1 MFYIANMI
9 QFCFLMEQPVYI
21 YHIDE
26 NDVIFYINEE
36 YIKFAVENDGER
48 LVKESLGKP
57 IWNFITNGLVKKL
70 YQELIAA
77 IRKTK
82 ESVKISF
89 RCDSPDRMRFMQM
102 EVFPLIEN
110 GVAFHNILLREKF
123 KADGYTPDIIAILG
137 EAGYPMCSHCNKIKI
152 DENWFELEDALKGKL
167 LQNKN
172 LKAHYSICKYCN
184 NDLKNSIEE
193 LKMKVMF

>member
-1 MFYIANMI
+1 MFYQRNILE
-9 QFCFLMEQPVYI
+9 FCFEMDQPVYT

-89 RCDSPDRMRFMQM
+89 RCDSRDRMRFMQM
-102 EVFPLIEN
+102 EVFPHIEN
-110 GVAFHNILLREKF
+110 GVAFHNILMSEKF

-137 EAGYPMCSHCNKIKI
+137 EAGYPMCSHCKKIKI
-152 DENWFELEDALKGKL
+152 DDNWFELEDALKGKL

>member
-1 MFYIANMI
+1 MD
-9 QFCFLMEQPVYI
+9 QPVYI

-89 RCDSPDRMRFMQM
+89 RCDSRDRMRFM
-102 EVFPLIEN
+102 
-110 GVAFHNILLREKF
+110 
-123 KADGYTPDIIAILG
+123 
-137 EAGYPMCSHCNKIKI
+137 
-152 DENWFELEDALKGKL
+152 
-167 LQNKN
+167 
-172 LKAHYSICKYCN
+172 
-184 NDLKNSIEE
+184 
-193 LKMKVMF
+193 

>member
-1 MFYIANMI
+1 MFYQRNILE
-9 QFCFLMEQPVYI
+9 FCFEMDQPVYT

-89 RCDSPDRMRFMQM
+89 RCDSRDRMRFMQM
-102 EVFPLIEN
+102 EVFPHIEN
-110 GVAFHNILLREKF
+110 GVAFHNILMSEKF

-137 EAGYPMCSHCNKIKI
+137 EAGYPMCSHCKKIKI
-152 DENWFELEDALKGKL
+152 VGFRDHFFIEKNKIVFNVLKKGNQSCLVSVYLKDL
-167 LQNKN
+167 LRSRVERNIIF
-172 LKAHYSICKYCN
+172 L
-184 NDLKNSIEE
+184 
-193 LKMKVMF
+193 